1 MKRKNEDKMKKMT
14 ISGYFKKHLKKI
26 PLTVLFFIAIK
37 PFSYLLVPY
46 SLVYLKKMIDS
57 VSTQSFVTAD
67 FLIFVLINFL
77 IWGTSHLSSF
87 LDNRLELSV
96 GKFIA
101 YDMVEKLHRV
111 SYSVFEDTEAKDIIQ
126 RVNDKPEDAVLG
138 YFHNCLDIVLIFVQ
152 LCGFMII
159 IAKASYWLTVFLIL
173 MLLFTCVF
181 DAKSMSLMNR
191 MFQHQSRKE
200 REVAELEYHLKNKDS
215 LFVLRIYDGL
225 QRYIHK
231 YFKRVEAME
240 QERKKTTIQ
249 ANRYVILIYV
259 MIGSWMLI
267 SIVFSVGL
275 LTTHKISVGLFSVLI
290 TSFIALLSVSEQF
303 SYSISTIFENRFR
316 VQKLLEFMNFSER
329 TVETERSS
337 KKEEIAIS
345 FENVVF
351 HYPND
356 KKNILQGLSF
366 QIKNGEHVSIIGN
379 NGSGKTTLLK
389 LLLGLYPPVSGEI
402 RMFGRNISS
411 YSDKERAKVL
421 SVVFQD
427 YSKFQLTVRENVALA
442 NLSAL
447 HEDRAIDRALEQAGL
462 NFLRQENWDRT
473 LGKLEDDGLELSGGQ
488 WQRMAIARALF
499 HGKKLL
505 FFDEPLAASDPI
517 QEAMMYEKLF
527 QLSQGRTSVTISHRM
542 GSVKKSDR
550 ILVLDQGRIA
560 EDGNHMELMNKQG
573 IYYNFYKAQSS
584 WYKNVSRETSYPD
597 FPEVRNK
604 QNSWHKGGANI
615 ETTSD
620 D

>member
-14 ISGYFKKHLKKI
+14 IWGYYKKHLKRI
-26 PLTVLFFIAIK
+26 PLTVLFFIATK
-37 PFSYLLVPY
+37 LFSYLLVPY

-57 VSTQSFVTAD
+57 VSIQSFVAAD

-77 IWGTSHLSSF
+77 IWGTAHLSSF
-87 LDNRLELSV
+87 LDDRLELSA
-96 GKFIA
+96 GNFIA
-101 YDMVEKLHRV
+101 YDVVEKLHRV
-111 SYSVFEDTEAKDIIQ
+111 SYSVFEDAEAKDIIQ
-126 RVNDKPEDAVLG
+126 RINNKPEDAVLG
-138 YFHNCLDIVLIFVQ
+138 YFHNCMDIVLIFVQ

-181 DAKSMSLMNR
+181 DAKSMSLINR

-240 QERKKTTIQ
+240 QERKETTIQ

-259 MIGSWMLI
+259 LIGSWMLI

-329 TVETERSS
+329 TVEAKNFSE
-337 KKEEIAIS
+337 KEEIAIS

-379 NGSGKTTLLK
+379 NGSGKSSLIKAINGLATKYDNAIISGSVNLESKDVKDMKLYEISKLISSVFQNPKTHFFNVNTTLE
-389 LLLGLYPPVSGEI
+389 LLFYLENIGL
-402 RMFGRNISS
+402 
-411 YSDKERAKVL
+411 DKE
-421 SVVFQD
+421 
-427 YSKFQLTVRENVALA
+427 EM
-442 NLSAL
+442 
-447 HEDRAIDRALEQAGL
+447 DRR
-462 NFLRQENWDRT
+462 
-473 LGKLEDDGLELSGGQ
+473 LGKMLEVFPIKHLLNRDIFELSGGEKQ
-488 WQRMAIARALF
+488 ILCLAAAYISGTKTILLDEPSSNLDDFYIEKLKDML
-499 HGKKLL
+499 KLL
-505 FFDEPLAASDPI
+505 KKKGISLILAEHRIYYLMDIVDQVFLIKDGKNSGSYKREEFLKLKDKDLKNLGI
-517 QEAMMYEKLF
+517 RSKEK
-527 QLSQGRTSVTISHRM
+527 T
-542 GSVKKSDR
+542 
-550 ILVLDQGRIA
+550 VLNLA
-560 EDGNHMELMNKQG
+560 EDLLANNLELREFS
-573 IYYNFYKAQSS
+573 YN
-584 WYKNVSRETSYPD
+584 WN
-597 FPEVRNK
+597 N
-604 QNSWHKGGANI
+604 N
-615 ETTSD
+615 
-620 D
+620 